1 MILGLCGRCVENMF
15 QLRDRSG
22 VDRYGTDDW
31 EDVVGDSF
39 AAYNPDYPNDEGYGL
54 FGLVNGY
61 IKFET

>member
-1 MILGLCGRCVENMF
+1 MF

-54 FGLVNGY
+54 IGLVNGY